1 MRPLQRRDFGV
12 GTSGG
17 GLCGLL
23 HCRVGAEGW
32 GLVPAKDCKVGKQ
45 IDFSGVDLPD
55 TSKKVTNIKFDIHL
69 HIVQHKCFY
78 KKPLVNLKH
87 CAGSAEEFLG
97 QLHTPTHII
106 ECQVH
111 APRLVCQSRGLI

>member
-1 MRPLQRRDFGV
+1 MWTTALQSRGWGLGV
-12 GTSGG
+12 GTSEKD
-17 GLCGLL
+17 L
-23 HCRVGAEGW
+23 
-32 GLVPAKDCKVGKQ
+32 PDCKVGKQ